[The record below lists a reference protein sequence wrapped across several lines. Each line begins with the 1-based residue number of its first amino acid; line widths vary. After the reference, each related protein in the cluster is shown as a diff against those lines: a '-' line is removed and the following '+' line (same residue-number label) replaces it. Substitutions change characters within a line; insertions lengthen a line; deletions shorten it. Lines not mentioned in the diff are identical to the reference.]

1 MQTFLSLV
9 AVLLV
14 AGCVSTASRT
24 PPPEH
29 YFDCDVPPGKFSEW
43 RRTASAKALRVSG
56 TVELIE
62 PRHDP
67 RWAPVANVFIGGKDG
82 TSAVG
87 LRAYLDWQSPDV
99 LQFIVIEPGAQPL
112 RQAVLSVP
120 WHGSV
125 TPFTLALSGSGKLKL
140 SAANA
145 EQTLQLS
152 MFDAQSVQLI
162 CSTGQ
167 FKFRQVVVDEQ

>member
-1 MQTFLSLV
+1 
-9 AVLLV
+9 
-14 AGCVSTASRT
+14 
-24 PPPEH
+24 
-29 YFDCDVPPGKFSEW
+29 
-43 RRTASAKALRVSG
+43 
-56 TVELIE
+56 VELIE

-67 RWAPVANVFIGGKDG
+67 RWEPVANVFIGGKDG

-99 LQFIVIEPGAQPL
+99 LQFIVMEPGAPPS

-125 TPFTLALSGSGKLKL
+125 TPFTVVLSGSGELKL
-140 SAANA
+140 SAASA
-145 EQTLQLS
+145 EQTVQLS
-152 MFDAQSVQLI
+152 KFDARSVQLG

-167 FKFRQVVVDEQ
+167 FKFRQVVIDEQ